1 MAYPL
6 TVTGTPG
13 PTFGLAN
20 AALASSVARLTSSP
34 LTTPFK
40 VAVPFNCAFVVPSYT
55 LETAVTPLTVN
66 PAAVMFAVT
75 FVGSTSV

>member
-6 TVTGTPG
+6 TVTGMPV
-13 PTFGLAN
+13 PTFGPAN
-20 AALASSVARLTSSP
+20 AALTPSVTRLTSSP
-34 LTTPFK
+34 LTSPFK

-55 LETAVTPLTVN
+55 LEAAVTPATVN
-66 PAAVMFAVT
+66 SAAVMFAVT